1 MDLLTHEGP
10 EIVDTQKRDEI
21 VVLACAIDEGTTT
34 LRQLDVIGSMEHS
47 SHGIGVKCDQAWCS
61 GKVQGELHPHELDI
75 LLAASG
81 KSSIDNWEKNLGVGG
96 NGRIVN
102 PVAIRSMKG

>member
-10 EIVDTQKRDEI
+10 EIVNAQKRNKI
-21 VVLACAIDEGTTT
+21 VAITCAIDEGTTT
-34 LRQLDVIGSMEHS
+34 LRQLNVIGSMEHR
-47 SHGIGVKCDQAWCS
+47 SHTIGVKCNQARHS

-81 KSSIDNWEKNLGVGG
+81 ESSINNWEKNLGVGS
-96 NGRIVN
+96 NGSIVN
-102 PVAIRSMKG
+102 PVAIQSTKG